1 MRYAYPANVQQE
13 AEGVTV
19 TFPGVPEAIT
29 CGTTP
34 AEALE
39 RAADALV
46 SALATYVED
55 DRATPSPSA
64 PRGRPVIGVTA
75 LEATKLALH
84 DAMLA
89 AGVSNVELAHRLGLD
104 EKAVDRLRDPLRRS
118 DIRTLE
124 TALRALGKRVEVTV
138 RDAA

>member
-1 MRYAYPANVQQE
+1 MCYTYPATVQQE
-13 AEGVTV
+13 ADGVTA
-19 TFPGVPEAIT
+19 TFPDVPEAIT
-29 CGTTP
+29 CGATP

-39 RAADALV
+39 RAADALI

-55 DRATPSPSA
+55 DRATPPPSP
-64 PRGRPVIGVTA
+64 PRGRPIISVTV

-104 EKAVDRLRDPLRRS
+104 ERAVRRLRDPLRRS
-118 DIRTLE
+118 D
-124 TALRALGKRVEVTV
+124 
-138 RDAA
+138 

>member
-1 MRYAYPANVQQE
+1 MRYAYPANVLQE
-13 AEGVTV
+13 ADGVTV
-19 TFPGVPEAIT
+19 TFPDVTEAIT

-34 AEALE
+34 TEALE
-39 RAADALV
+39 RAADALI

-55 DRATPSPSA
+55 DRATPPPSTS
-64 PRGRPVIGVTA
+64 RGRPVTGVTA

-104 EKAVDRLRDPLRRS
+104 EKALHRLRDPLRRS
-118 DIRTLE
+118 DIGTLE
-124 TALRALGKRVEVTV
+124 TTLRALGKRVEITV